1 MLQKN
6 FNSYLLFVLFL
17 FSLLMFFCL
26 LGFSFFSVIVI
37 SCGGREKLYTAVGSH
52 PLEIVG
58 GNSNKFSPHESA
70 AQMNGVIWAVGD
82 F

>member
-1 MLQKN
+1 
-6 FNSYLLFVLFL
+6 
-17 FSLLMFFCL
+17 MFFHFCSL
-26 LGFSFFSVIVI
+26 SFSFLYFSVGSLDSFFSVIVI